1 MPLPPAFR
9 GGHRH
14 PIGTGPYSRK
24 ARGRS
29 IGCASGVL
37 PSVRPGAPASLR
49 PRDEARWDVRAGRR
63 RPGAGRRPS
72 APERSGGEEE
82 GNGVKWMKNTL
93 PALAAAAFLPCA
105 PPALSGDLDRALVLA
120 DEHRDAEAREALS
133 SLLEREPDNPR
144 ARLLLGVLLAREER
158 VDEAIGVFE
167 GLRRDHP
174 DLPEPYNNLAV
185 LHAMQGRLEE
195 AREALLAAI
204 ERRPDFAAAH
214 ANLSDVYA
222 RLAHRASVRA
232 RELDSGAGAP
242 PARGG
247 RDRADP
253 AARAAESRPRPAPAP
268 ASAPGAAPARAA
280 FCARA
285 EGFEDRAAAA
295 GAERWLRARGLEVEV
310 RVEERE
316 SIRSLVYLPPL
327 ASAGAA
333 AAKVREI
340 RARGVRDVGV
350 IRTGPFANGISF
362 GLYTVEANT
371 RRRIAALERLGF
383 AVQRAP
389 SPKRF
394 REYALEARAGPAAG
408 RAGLDAAWT
417 SRFPDYPLRTAD
429 CGSR

>member
-1 MPLPPAFR
+1 M
-9 GGHRH
+9 
-14 PIGTGPYSRK
+14 
-24 ARGRS
+24 
-29 IGCASGVL
+29 
-37 PSVRPGAPASLR
+37 
-49 PRDEARWDVRAGRR
+49 
-63 RPGAGRRPS
+63 
-72 APERSGGEEE
+72 
-82 GNGVKWMKNTL
+82 KWMKNTL

-120 DEHRDAEAREALS
+120 DEHRDAEAHEALS

-167 GLRRDHP
+167 GLRRDYP

-242 PARGG
+242 PARSG
-247 RDRADP
+247 RGRADP
-253 AARAAESRPRPAPAP
+253 AARAVVEPRPLPAPQPAPAP
-268 ASAPGAAPARAA
+268 VSAPGAAPAPTA

-285 EGFEDRAAAA
+285 EGFEDPAAAA
-295 GAERWLRARGLEVEV
+295 AAERWLRARGLEVEV

-371 RRRIAALERLGF
+371 RRRIASLERLGF
-383 AVQRAP
+383 AVRRAP
-389 SPKRF
+389 SSKTF
-394 REYALEARAGPAAG
+394 REYAIEARAGPDAG

-417 SRFPDYPLRTAD
+417 SRFPDHPLRAAD
-429 CGSR
+429 CG